1 MERRSYASGDR
12 QNPSDLY
19 LKQLNRV
26 SHKISKPSINNRR
39 TPPPP
44 PQPQQQSQQPQQ
56 SNHRFEEQIHLQN
69 HQQQHHHLQQQQQ
82 QQPPVYNINKSD
94 FRDVVQ
100 RLTGSPAHH
109 DRFSTP
115 PPIQPP
121 KPTSSRLQRI
131 RPPPLAQVSNR
142 PPPPLPLNPNAAA
155 AVNPNVP
162 NGFVAGHRQVSP
174 LPSFPA
180 AQAAQESPITAY
192 MRYLQS
198 STPTGFDS
206 DPKRLSLLS
215 PMAPLVSPRWSHP
228 PPPPPPPNGSFQ
240 LPQQQI
246 MLPSPTSAMPPTSP
260 FMMPNS
266 PLGFWR
272 IGSPRSPYPL
282 LSPSLLLSPTGGQLG
297 FPQFPLSPRFPALSP
312 RWRGP

>member
-1 MERRSYASGDR
+1 MERGSSGDR

-44 PQPQQQSQQPQQ
+44 PPPQQPQQ
-56 SNHRFEEQIHLQN
+56 SQPSNHRFQEQIHLQN
-69 HQQQHHHLQQQQQ
+69 HQQQQHLQQQHQQQQQQ

-115 PPIQPP
+115 QPIQPP

-162 NGFVAGHRQVSP
+162 NGYAAGHRQVSP
-174 LPSFPA
+174 ALSPLPLPLPLPLQPFPA
-180 AQAAQESPITAY
+180 AQTAQESPISAY

-198 STPTGFDS
+198 STPTEVFSNGAVGVAAVES
-206 DPKRLSLLS
+206 S
-215 PMAPLVSPRWSHP
+215 AAAEWSVP
-228 PPPPPPPNGSFQ
+228 AATAADYAAF
-240 LPQQQI
+240 
-246 MLPSPTSAMPPTSP
+246 AD
-260 FMMPNS
+260 
-266 PLGFWR
+266 LGDAANVAF
-272 IGSPRSPYPL
+272 YD
-282 LSPSLLLSPTGGQLG
+282 
-297 FPQFPLSPRFPALSP
+297 A
-312 RWRGP
+312 